1 MTQRTKL
8 SSHFLSLFLAMLMIV
23 SMIPATV
30 FAAPASDIPDEMLDN
45 VYLDALAYTGYQV
58 QAQKN
63 DGTIYKT
70 YGSRASAYG
79 SNISYGLTK
88 YGTETVTKSGTAT
101 GLAPDIAGFESS
113 GLCCASYVSYVYYN
127 YLPNIAGI
135 NTSDVAKP
143 SNPRSASSYNTAA
156 NAWVN
161 AGTARRISFTQS
173 SNGDN
178 FNPSEEIPIG
188 SLIIFKHIPTG
199 GIAHVAIYAG
209 YYNGIHFV
217 THVGNDR
224 GPEFST
230 IVGMSKGDYPEAVVQ
245 VVAPQFVEESGMI
258 EVYKKDPN
266 GKNLSGAYF
275 LATNTETGEEYGI
288 GPTNSNGYAC
298 TQEDLPYGTYKI
310 VETVFPTDYTYLGT
324 KEWTRTVS
332 SANDGVVTINAVNE
346 LKKGNIEV
354 YKKASEN
361 NGALSGAIFTVYNTS
376 GTKVTTIGPTNDRG
390 YAKSADIPYGTYR
403 IVETTFP
410 FNYEGDGQTEWT
422 VTINTAN
429 GALATI
435 NASNKLKKGRVEILK
450 SDYESGKDL
459 RGAEFTVYDY
469 DGEEVAVIG
478 PTDSKGYAKSGEIT
492 YGSYIVKETKVP
504 VNYQPDGDAEWH
516 ITIDDNSPLITL
528 DIANLRQYGS
538 VKVVKTAEDG
548 LVDGLKFQLTG
559 TSVYGEEVNMTA
571 TTNEAGVAVFERVP
585 IGIDYTLS
593 EVSTPNRYVIPEAQ
607 NITVEWNKV
616 TERQFHNVL
625 KKWRADIFKVDA
637 NLRWGDGGLE
647 SVSVMSLKAIVNS
660 DEIVER
666 LGFPYGESQGDAS
679 LAGAVYGVYRYDE
692 LVDTYTTDKN
702 GYILT
707 DYYVCGEGWNIREIT
722 PSEGYLLDE
731 SVYWLDVEPGQYTV
745 EKNTEELDVYEE
757 IIYGGFHLIKHK
769 DNGDTQIET
778 EEIGAEFEVYLKF
791 AGSYENAKE
800 TERGYLITD
809 EWGYAEIDYLPY
821 GIYTVKQVKGSEG
834 VDLMKPFD
842 VFISEPWT
850 YQQFIINNAPFTS
863 YVKVQKTDAESGL
876 AIPYAGAAFQIYNP
890 DGTKVSMQYT
900 YPELTVIDTFYT
912 NEDGYLITPETLGY
926 GKDYY
931 LVEVKAPYGYV
942 LNSDPVYFDVTAD
955 DATDEGGITVVNV
968 TRSNMPQKG
977 VIHITKT
984 GEVFQSVVINGQMH
998 KPVYEVK
1005 NLSGAVF
1012 EIRAAEDI
1020 YTLDGVMHYAKGELV
1035 DTITT
1040 GSDGIATSKELYL
1053 GKYDIQEITAPHSMV
1068 LNGKIQNVELVYAG
1082 QEIFITETSGNLYN
1096 ERQKVKVSLEKA
1108 LEQNEL
1114 FGIGMN
1120 AELKNIT
1127 FGLYAQTDI
1136 VAADGTM
1143 IPEGGLIEII
1153 IFDENGKAVIST
1165 DLPLGSYYVQERST
1179 DDHYIL
1185 RDEKYGFEFT
1195 YGDQTVEVTHL
1206 AVNNGAAIENELKYG
1221 SVSGLKVDEDGR
1233 VIKGAVFGLFSNDEN
1248 EYSCENAY
1256 MVTESAEDGT
1266 FKFENIPYG
1275 AWVVREIQPAVGF
1288 VLNEKAYQITI
1299 KEDGDVV
1306 EIKLENRYIR
1316 GDIEGLKLDED
1327 GNVIAGAKFGLFK
1340 SGTTEF
1346 TEENALLVTETDS
1359 EGKFRFENIR
1369 FGKWIVREL
1378 VPATGYVLNETPIDV
1393 NIQTEGEIIKIS
1405 FENKFI
1411 RSDIRGYKVDEDGK
1425 PVEGALFGLF
1435 TEDETEFTEER
1446 AVLTAKSDAEGIFF
1460 FDDVRFGKWIVKEL
1474 APAEGFVANDTVFPI
1489 DVTTDGAVIEIKAEN
1504 RHIYGMVHTTK
1515 VDKDYPD
1522 NLLAGAIFEIY
1533 MDVDGNK
1540 EFDADIDTLVGEMVE
1555 YEPGLYELENL
1566 RYGGYFLY
1574 EKQAPANYVKDDAYH
1589 YFAIVNDGEMVEVE
1603 NETGIG
1609 FINNHMV
1616 GNLKIVKS
1624 SSDGRLEG
1632 FSFRI
1637 TGENY
1642 DEIFKTDA
1650 NGEIYIE
1657 GLRIG
1662 KYTVAEVENEVSA
1675 GYKRPAPVEVE
1686 LVADETLTVNV
1697 HNDKITIEE
1706 SPKTGDNSKIGLWFG
1721 LLGLSCLGMVGTVI
1735 YGRRRKREE
1744 LEG

>member
-1 MTQRTKL
+1 
-8 SSHFLSLFLAMLMIV
+8 
-23 SMIPATV
+23 MIPATV
-30 FAAPASDIPDEMLDN
+30 FAAPALDIPDEMLDN

-101 GLAPDIAGFESS
+101 GLAPDIARFESS

-135 NTSDVAKP
+135 DTSDVAKP

-188 SLIIFKHIPTG
+188 SLIVFKHIPTG
-199 GIAHVAIYAG
+199 DIAHVAIYAG

-310 VETVFPTDYTYLGT
+310 VEAVFPTDYTYSGT

-647 SVSVMSLKAIVNS
+647 SVSVMSLKATVNS

-1316 GDIEGLKLDED
+1316 GDIEGLKLGED

-1346 TEENALLVTETDS
+1346 TEENAVLVTETDS
-1359 EGKFRFENIR
+1359 EGKFRFETIR

-1474 APAEGFVANDTVFPI
+1474 APAEGFVTNDTVFPI

-1589 YFAIVNDGEMVEVE
+1589 YFAIVNDGELVEVE
-1603 NETGIG
+1603 NEAGIG
-1609 FINNHMV
+1609 FINNYMV

-1637 TGENY
+1637 IGENY

-1706 SPKTGDNSKIGLWFG
+1706 SPKTGDNSNIGLWFG

>member
-8 SSHFLSLFLAMLMIV
+8 SSRFLSLFLAMLMIV

-70 YGSRASAYG
+70 YGPRASAYG
-79 SNISYGLTK
+79 SDISYGLTK

-135 NTSDVAKP
+135 DTSNVAKP

-161 AGTARRISFTQS
+161 AGTARRISFSQNSDGS
-173 SNGDN
+173 S
-178 FNPSEEIPIG
+178 FRPSEEIPIG
-188 SLIIFKHIPTG
+188 SLIVFKHIPTG
-199 GIAHVAIYAG
+199 DIAHVAIYAG

-230 IVGMSKGDYPEAVVQ
+230 IEGMSKGDYPEAVVQ
-245 VVAPQFVEESGMI
+245 IAVPQFVEESGKI

-310 VETVFPTDYTYLGT
+310 VETVFPTDYTYSGT

-361 NGALSGAIFTVYNTS
+361 NGALSGAVFTVYDTT
-376 GTKVTTIGPTNDRG
+376 GAKVTTIGPTNDRG

-403 IVETTFP
+403 VVETTFP

-422 VTINTAN
+422 VTINTVK

-435 NASNKLKKGRVEILK
+435 NASNKLKKGHVEILK
-450 SDYESGKDL
+450 SDAESGIDL
-459 RGAEFTVYDY
+459 SGAEFTVYDY

-478 PTDSKGYAKSGEIT
+478 PTNKDGYAKSVEIT

-528 DIANLRQYGS
+528 DIENLRQYGS
-538 VKVVKTAEDG
+538 VKVIKTAEDG
-548 LVDGLKFQLTG
+548 LVNGLKFKLTG
-559 TSVYGEEVNMTA
+559 TSVYGEEVSMTA
-571 TTNEAGVAVFERVP
+571 TTNAAGVAVFERVP

-593 EVSTPNRYVIPEAQ
+593 EVSTPDRYVIPEVQ

-625 KKWRADIFKVDA
+625 KKWRADILKVDTD
-637 NLRWGDGGLE
+637 LRYGGGGGPVPVLL
-647 SVSVMSLKAIVNS
+647 SLNS

-707 DYYVCGEGWNIREIT
+707 DYYVCGDGWNIREIS

-731 SVYWLDVEPGQYTV
+731 SIYWLDVEPGQYTV
-745 EKNTEELDVYEE
+745 EKNIEELDVYEN
-757 IIYGGFHLIKHK
+757 IIYGGFYLLKHK

-778 EEIGAEFEVYLKF
+778 EEAGAEFEVYLKS

-800 TERGYLITD
+800 TERAYLITD
-809 EWGYAEIDYLPY
+809 EWGYAETDLLPY
-821 GIYTVKQVKGSEG
+821 GIYTVKQVKGSKG
-834 VDLMKPFD
+834 FDLMKPFD
-842 VFISEPWT
+842 VFISEPCTW
-850 YQQFIINNAPFTS
+850 QQFIINNAPFTS
-863 YVKVQKTDAESGL
+863 YVKIQKTDAESGL

-890 DGTKVSMQYT
+890 DGTKVSMEYT
-900 YPELTVIDTFYT
+900 YPEHTVIDTFYT
-912 NEDGYLITPETLGY
+912 NEEGYLITPETLGH
-926 GKDYY
+926 GKGYY

-955 DATDEGGITVVNV
+955 DATDEGGLTIVNV

-977 VIHITKT
+977 VIHIIKT
-984 GEVFQSVVINGQMH
+984 GEVFHSVVITNDMH
-998 KPVYEVK
+998 KPVYEIK
-1005 NLSGAVF
+1005 GLAGAVF

-1053 GKYDIQEITAPHSMV
+1053 GKYDIQEVTAPHSMV
-1068 LNGKIQNVELVYAG
+1068 LNGKVQTVELVYAG
-1082 QEIFITETSGNLYN
+1082 QEISITETSGNLYN

-1114 FGIGMN
+1114 FDIGMN

-1136 VAADGTM
+1136 VAADGSK

-1153 IFDENGKAVIST
+1153 TFDENGMAVIST
-1165 DLPLGSYYVQERST
+1165 DLPLGSYYVQERTT

-1185 RDEKYGFEFT
+1185 SDTKYGFEFT
-1195 YGDQTVEVTHL
+1195 YGEQTVEVIEL

-1221 SVSGLKVDEDGR
+1221 SASGLKVDEDGK

-1248 EYSCENAY
+1248 EYTRENAY

-1275 AWVVREIQPAVGF
+1275 TWVVREIEPAVGF

-1340 SGTTEF
+1340 PGTTEF
-1346 TEENALLVTETDS
+1346 TGENAVLVTESDS
-1359 EGKFRFENIR
+1359 EGKFRFEDIR

-1378 VPATGYVLNETPIDV
+1378 VPATGYVLNETPIEV
-1393 NIQTEGEIIKIS
+1393 NIQTEGEVINIS

-1411 RSDIRGYKVDEDGK
+1411 RSDIKGYKVDEDGK

-1446 AVLTAKSDAEGIFF
+1446 AVLTAKSDAEGVFF
-1460 FDDVRFGKWIVKEL
+1460 FDDVRFGKWVVKEL
-1474 APAEGFVANDTVFPI
+1474 KPAEGFVANDTVFPI
-1489 DVTTDGAVIEIKAEN
+1489 DVTTDGAVIEIEAEN

-1533 MDVDGNK
+1533 IDVDGNK
-1540 EFDADIDTLVGEMVE
+1540 EFNADIDTLVGEMVE

-1603 NETGIG
+1603 NEAGIG

-1632 FSFRI
+1632 FYFRV

-1642 DEIFKTDA
+1642 DEGFKTDA
-1650 NGEIYIE
+1650 NGEILIE

-1662 KYTVAEVENEVSA
+1662 KYTVTEVEDEVSA
-1675 GYKRPAPVEVE
+1675 GYKRPEPVEVE
-1686 LVADETLTVNV
+1686 LVADETLTVKV

-1706 SPKTGDNSKIGLWFG
+1706 PPKTGDESNLALWFG
-1721 LLGLSCLGMVGTVI
+1721 LLALSCFGMVGTVI
-1735 YGRRRKREE
+1735 YGRRRKREDVE
-1744 LEG
+1744 V

>member
-1 MTQRTKL
+1 M
-8 SSHFLSLFLAMLMIV
+8 
-23 SMIPATV
+23 
-30 FAAPASDIPDEMLDN
+30 
-45 VYLDALAYTGYQV
+45 
-58 QAQKN
+58 
-63 DGTIYKT
+63 
-70 YGSRASAYG
+70 
-79 SNISYGLTK
+79 
-88 YGTETVTKSGTAT
+88 
-101 GLAPDIAGFESS
+101 
-113 GLCCASYVSYVYYN
+113 YYN

-135 NTSDVAKP
+135 DTSNVAKP

-161 AGTARRISFTQS
+161 AGTARRISFSQNSDGS
-173 SNGDN
+173 S
-178 FNPSEEIPIG
+178 FRPSEEIPIG
-188 SLIIFKHIPTG
+188 SLIVFKHIPTG
-199 GIAHVAIYAG
+199 DIAHVAIYAG

-230 IVGMSKGDYPEAVVQ
+230 IEGMSKGDYPEAVVQ
-245 VVAPQFVEESGMI
+245 IAVPQFVEESGKI

-310 VETVFPTDYTYLGT
+310 VETVFPTDYTYSGT
-324 KEWTRTVS
+324 KEWTRSVS
-332 SANDGVVTINAVNE
+332 SVNDGVVTINAVNE

-354 YKKASEN
+354 YKKASKN
-361 NGALSGAIFTVYNTS
+361 NGALSGAVFTVYDTT
-376 GTKVTTIGPTNDRG
+376 GAKVTTIGPTNDRG

-403 IVETTFP
+403 VVETTFP

-422 VTINTAN
+422 VTINTVK

-435 NASNKLKKGRVEILK
+435 NASNKLKKGHVEILK
-450 SDYESGKDL
+450 SDAESGIDL
-459 RGAEFTVYDY
+459 SGAEFTVYDY

-478 PTDSKGYAKSGEIT
+478 PTNKDGYAKSGEII

-538 VKVVKTAEDG
+538 VKVIKTAEDG
-548 LVDGLKFQLTG
+548 LVNGLKFKLTG
-559 TSVYGEEVNMTA
+559 TSVYGEEVSMTA
-571 TTNEAGVAVFERVP
+571 TTNAAGVAVFERVP

-593 EVSTPNRYVIPEAQ
+593 EVSTPDRYVIPEVQ
-607 NITVEWNKV
+607 NITVEWNKA

-625 KKWRADIFKVDA
+625 KKWRADILKVDA
-637 NLRWGDGGLE
+637 DLRYGGGGDPVPVQLP
-647 SVSVMSLKAIVNS
+647 LNS

-692 LVDTYTTDKN
+692 LVDTYTTDQN

-707 DYYVCGEGWNIREIT
+707 DYYVCGDGWNIREIS

-731 SVYWLDVEPGQYTV
+731 SIYWLDVEPGQYTV
-745 EKNTEELDVYEE
+745 EKNTEELDVYEN
-757 IIYGGFHLIKHK
+757 IIYGGFYLLKHK

-778 EEIGAEFEVYLKF
+778 EEAGAEFEVYLKS

-800 TERGYLITD
+800 TERAYLITD
-809 EWGYAEIDYLPY
+809 EWGYAETNTLPY
-821 GIYTVKQVKGSEG
+821 GVYAVKQVKGSEG
-834 VDLMKPFD
+834 FDLMKPFD

-850 YQQFIINNAPFTS
+850 WQQFIINNAPFTS
-863 YVKVQKTDAESGL
+863 YVKIQKTDAESGL

-890 DGTKVSMQYT
+890 DGTKVSMEYT
-900 YPELTVIDTFYT
+900 YPEHTVIDTFYT

-926 GKDYY
+926 GKGYY
-931 LVEVKAPYGYV
+931 LVEMKAPYGYV

-955 DATDEGGITVVNV
+955 DATEEGGLTIVNV

-984 GEVFQSVVINGQMH
+984 GEVFQSVVITNDMH
-998 KPVYEVK
+998 KPVYEIKV
-1005 NLSGAVF
+1005 LAGAVF

-1053 GKYDIQEITAPHSMV
+1053 GKYDIQEVTAPHSMV
-1068 LNGKIQNVELVYAG
+1068 LNGKVQTVELVYAG
-1082 QEIFITETSGNLYN
+1082 QEISITETSGNLYN

-1136 VAADGTM
+1136 LAADGSK
-1143 IPEGGLIEII
+1143 IPAGGLIEII
-1153 IFDENGKAVIST
+1153 AFDETGKAVIST

-1185 RDEKYGFEFT
+1185 SDEKYGFEFT
-1195 YGDQTVEVTHL
+1195 YGEQTIEVIEL

-1221 SVSGLKVDEDGR
+1221 SASGLKLDEDGK

-1248 EYSCENAY
+1248 EYTRENAY

-1275 AWVVREIQPAVGF
+1275 TWVVREIETAVGF

-1340 SGTTEF
+1340 PGTTEF
-1346 TEENALLVTETDS
+1346 TRENAVLVTESDS
-1359 EGKFRFENIR
+1359 EGKFRFEDIR

-1378 VPATGYVLNETPIDV
+1378 VPATGYVLNETPIEV
-1393 NIQTEGEIIKIS
+1393 NIQTEGEVINIS

-1411 RSDIRGYKVDEDGK
+1411 RSDIKGYKVDEDGK

-1446 AVLTAKSDAEGIFF
+1446 AVLTAKSDAEGVFF
-1460 FDDVRFGKWIVKEL
+1460 FDDVRFGKWVVKEL
-1474 APAEGFVANDTVFPI
+1474 KPAEGFVANDTVFPI
-1489 DVTTDGAVIEIKAEN
+1489 DVTTDGAGIEIEAEN

-1522 NLLAGAIFEIY
+1522 CLLAGAIFEIF

-1540 EFDADIDTLVGEMVE
+1540 EFNADTDTLVGEMVE

-1603 NETGIG
+1603 NEAGIG

-1624 SSDGRLEG
+1624 SSDGRIEG
-1632 FSFRI
+1632 FSFRV

-1642 DEIFKTDA
+1642 DETFKTDA
-1650 NGEIYIE
+1650 NGEILIE

-1662 KYTVAEVENEVSA
+1662 KYTVTEVEDEVSA
-1675 GYKRPAPVEVE
+1675 GYKRPDPVEVE
-1686 LVADETLTVNV
+1686 LVADETLTVKV

-1706 SPKTGDNSKIGLWFG
+1706 PPKTGDESNMALWFT
-1721 LLGLSCLGMVGTVI
+1721 LLGLSCFGMVGTVI
-1735 YGRRRKREE
+1735 YGRRRKRKDAEV
-1744 LEG
+1744 